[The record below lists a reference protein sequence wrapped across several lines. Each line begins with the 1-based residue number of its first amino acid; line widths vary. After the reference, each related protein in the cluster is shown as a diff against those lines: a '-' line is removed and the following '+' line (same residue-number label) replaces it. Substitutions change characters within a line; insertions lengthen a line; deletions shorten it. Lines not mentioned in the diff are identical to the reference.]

1 MNVDFLAVS
10 SGNFLVQNT
19 GNPLL
24 TNANSVRSS
33 TRLGGSAISVL
44 RRMLLY
50 VISFVESPL
59 SNILKASGF
68 YLNYL
73 IITVTMIFLLLTI
86 SPTNCRYGV
95 VK

>member
-44 RRMLLY
+44 RGMLLH
-50 VISFVESPL
+50 VTSFVESPP
-59 SNILKASGF
+59 SNILKVSRV

-73 IITVTMIFLLLTI
+73 IITVTIIFLLVTI
-86 SPTNCRYGV
+86 SLTNVRYGV